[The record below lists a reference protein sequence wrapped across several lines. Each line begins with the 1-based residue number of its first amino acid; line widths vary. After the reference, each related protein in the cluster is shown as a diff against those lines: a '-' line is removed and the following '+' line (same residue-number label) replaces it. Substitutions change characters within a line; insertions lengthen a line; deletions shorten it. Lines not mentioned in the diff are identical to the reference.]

1 MEIITVLYKLLYDSN
16 FVFLCISWNFRNFKK
31 EPIKSIKPR
40 SVKKIYKTKNILATD
55 KIENDEESTIRL
67 VLFDLKALLTLT
79 SLRIQLYTIGKEKE
93 MKKEIRMKKG
103 KESYKDCGNPQ

>member
-1 MEIITVLYKLLYDSN
+1 MEIITVLYNSN

-55 KIENDEESTIRL
+55 KVENDEESTIRL

-79 SLRIQLYTIGKEKE
+79 SLRIFLYNWKRERNEKRDKNEQREGKL
-93 MKKEIRMKKG
+93 
-103 KESYKDCGNPQ
+103 